1 MPDEDANIGGSLVWS
16 LENDDVTCNLRIVV
30 AVFILYMF
38 FFFSFLFFF
47 LFFFVF
53 CFFVIWP
60 NTKSVIYYY
69 IRDL

>member
-38 FFFSFLFFF
+38 FFL
-47 LFFFVF
+47 FVF
-53 CFFVIWP
+53 VFLVFRFFCFVIWP